1 MSSEEEMTLLE
12 HLQELRRRLLRSLL
26 AWLIAAVALSPLV
39 PAIIAWLA
47 RPLGER
53 ALVALAPTETAII
66 YFQMTLAAGFALAFP
81 YIAFQLY
88 RFLAPGLYPSERR
101 LVLVGLPVASLLFAL
116 GILFA
121 VHVLLPLAL
130 PFLTGMLRD
139 VVRPLYS
146 LREYLTF
153 VTTLSLWMGL
163 FFQTPLFLYALA
175 HLGVITPIQLHRAR
189 RWVVFGAAFLAAVI
203 TPTTDPVTML
213 LVTLPFIALYE
224 GGVLLAQL
232 AARPRKEPHQE

>member
-1 MSSEEEMTLLE
+1 MSSDEEMTLLE
-12 HLQELRRRLLRSLL
+12 HFQELRWRLLRSLL

-47 RPLGER
+47 APLGER
-53 ALVALAPTETAII
+53 TLVALTPTETAII
-66 YFQMTLAAGFALAFP
+66 YFQMTLAAGFAVAFP

-101 LVLVGLPVASLLFAL
+101 LILVGLPAASVLFAL

-121 VHVLLPLAL
+121 VRVLLPLAL

-146 LREYLTF
+146 LREYLAF

-163 FFQTPLFLYALA
+163 LFQTPLLLYALA
-175 HLGVITPIQLHRAR
+175 YLGLVTPAQLRRAR
-189 RWVVFGAAFLAAVI
+189 RWVIFGAAFLAAVI

-213 LVTLPFIALYE
+213 LVTLPFVALYE
-224 GGVLLAQL
+224 GGVLLARL
-232 AARPRKEPHQE
+232 AARPRQEVRPE